1 MTRRFAEK
9 RFLLL
14 VLCMALCTAQFV
26 LPLRAYASEKKSSD
40 ESSDDDDDDDSSDS
54 SSSDIDDLKRQ
65 IEESKAAKKKA
76 DETKASLASGMAS
89 VQQIIGSLQTE
100 KNNVVTYVATLDAAM
115 EQIQDDLNEVNA
127 AISEN
132 MIQIEEAEKAIEKAQ
147 AALDEAEAV
156 RQAQYE
162 SIKDQIHFMYT
173 SEKNTIFSLIFSS
186 KGIADLLNR
195 TQYISRIMDYDQKKL
210 AEYARSVEAAEDAKK
225 LLEESKAKLDEKQR
239 ELEDQQA
246 EQKEKESDMSTLISA
261 KEAEIGQYNAEIG
274 TKEAQ
279 VAEYKKMI
287 AEQDAEIAAIEAAL
301 RRQQAALA
309 EANRRVYGG
318 GQFVWPA
325 PNYTRIS
332 DDYGMR
338 QHPTLGVQMM
348 HNGVDMAAPSGS
360 PILAVADGQVIAASY
375 SSTMGNYIMIDHG
388 SDLITIYM
396 HASGLNVSVG
406 QEVSAGDRIGS
417 VGSTGRSTGPHL
429 HFGVRK
435 NGSYV
440 NPWNYLK

>member
-1 MTRRFAEK
+1 
-9 RFLLL
+9 
-14 VLCMALCTAQFV
+14 
-26 LPLRAYASEKKSSD
+26 
-40 ESSDDDDDDDSSDS
+40 
-54 SSSDIDDLKRQ
+54 
-65 IEESKAAKKKA
+65 
-76 DETKASLASGMAS
+76 
-89 VQQIIGSLQTE
+89 
-100 KNNVVTYVATLDAAM
+100 
-115 EQIQDDLNEVNA
+115 
-127 AISEN
+127 
-132 MIQIEEAEKAIEKAQ
+132 
-147 AALDEAEAV
+147 
-156 RQAQYE
+156 
-162 SIKDQIHFMYT
+162 MYT
-173 SEKNTIFSLIFSS
+173 TEKNTIFSLIFSS

-195 TQYISRIMDYDQKKL
+195 TQYISRIMDYDQRKL
-210 AEYARSVEAAEDAKK
+210 AEYAKSVEAAEEAKK
-225 LLEESKAKLDEKQR
+225 VLEESKAKLDEKQR
-239 ELEDQQA
+239 ELEEKQA
-246 EQKEKESDMSTLISA
+246 EQKEKEDDMSALISA

-274 TKEAQ
+274 SKEAQ

-325 PNYTRIS
+325 PKYTRIS

-338 QHPTLGVQMM
+338 IHPTLGVQMM

-360 PILAVADGQVIAASY
+360 PILAAADGQVIAASY
-375 SSTMGNYIMIDHG
+375 SSSMGNYAMIDHG

-396 HASGLNVSVG
+396 HASAINVSVG

-435 NGSYV
+435 DGNYV

>member
-1 MTRRFAEK
+1 MTGRYVVERS
-9 RFLLL
+9 LLL
-14 VLCMALCTAQFV
+14 VLCMTLCTAQFV
-26 LPLRAYASEKKSSD
+26 LPARAYASEKTSS
-40 ESSDDDDDDDSSDS
+40 EDSSYDAS
-54 SSSDIDDLKRQ
+54 PSSDINELKKQ
-65 IEESKAAKKKA
+65 IEESKAAKQKA
-76 DETKASLASGMAS
+76 NETKASLASGMAS

-115 EQIQDDLNEVNA
+115 EQIQDDLNQINT

-132 MIQIEEAEKAIEKAQ
+132 EAQIEEAEEAIEKAQ

-156 RQAQYE
+156 RLAQYE
-162 SIKDQIHFMYT
+162 AIKDQIHFMYT
-173 SEKNTIFSLIFSS
+173 TEKNTIFSLIFSS

-195 TQYISRIMDYDQKKL
+195 TQYISRIMDYDQRKL
-210 AEYARSVEAAEDAKK
+210 AEYAKSVEAAEEAKK
-225 LLEESKAKLDEKQR
+225 VLEESKARLDEKQR
-239 ELEDQQA
+239 ELEEKQT
-246 EQKEKESDMSTLISA
+246 EQKAKEDDMSALISA

-325 PNYTRIS
+325 PKYTRIS
-332 DDYGMR
+332 DDFGMR
-338 QHPTLGVQMM
+338 IHPTLGVQMM

-360 PILAVADGQVIAASY
+360 PILAAADGQVIAASY
-375 SSTMGNYIMIDHG
+375 SSSMGNYAMIDHG
-388 SDLITIYM
+388 SDLISIYM
-396 HASGLNVSVG
+396 HASAINVSVG

-435 NGSYV
+435 DGAYV